1 MVDPPVKVPAYIQV
15 DSFSFS
21 TADSTGFNT
30 QRITDVWL
38 YVNNQI
44 KGIYAVP
51 TGIIPVLAEG
61 ESEIFL
67 QPGVFAD
74 GIKAN
79 RVYYPFYSGWNTR
92 QVLKKGKVVKL
103 NPSFTYASGLKKPFL
118 WYQDFEQSDSGTSR
132 GRYGNVSLQRR
143 SHIGQSQQA
152 FGLRYGVLETA
163 TGDDI
168 IELSNN
174 IFIPLRQNGMPVYLE
189 FDYKSTCAIQVGVE
203 GYVGNSPPEGVYDLI
218 LRPTENWTKIYAS
231 LSDETQRYFSN
242 ARFRFFFRTLPQPGP
257 GHSFSVDNIRL
268 ISY

>member
-1 MVDPPVKVPAYIQV
+1 MVDPPVKVPSYIQV

-30 QRITDVWL
+30 HRITDVWI

-44 KGIYAVP
+44 KGTYAVP

-61 ESEIFL
+61 DADIFI

-74 GIKAN
+74 GVQAN

-92 QVLKKGKVVKL
+92 QVLEKGKVLTLK
-103 NPSFTYASGLKKPFL
+103 PGFTYGTGLRKPFL
-118 WYQDFEQSDSGTSR
+118 WYQDFEQSDTGISQ
-132 GRYGNVSLQRR
+132 GRYGNVALKRKF
-143 SHIGQSQQA
+143 HTGQPQSA
-152 FGLRYGVLETA
+152 FGLRYGILETN

-174 IFIPLRQNGMPVYLE
+174 VFLPLRQNGMPVYLE

-203 GYVGNSPPEGVYDLI
+203 GFVGSSPPEGIYDLT
-218 LRPTENWTKIYAS
+218 LKPTDKWTKIYAS

-257 GHSFSVDNIRL
+257 GNAFSVDNIRL